1 MSKIVSFQ
9 QLYEYFVSNKCDVK
23 FHANNENNN
32 IDISVPGSLQFDSQ
46 DRTDETE
53 GLFPVTL
60 QACHILKNDNQS
72 FISEDSMN
80 NALSSFSNR
89 PILGYIHEVDG
100 VPQFYTHNMHI
111 NEDEELVYDE
121 IPVGV
126 IPESCNARLEYDS
139 DKKQTYCCV
148 EGYIYEEYSKAA
160 EIIQREGQCP
170 VSVELSVRE
179 MSYNAKDKIL
189 NLEDFYFSG
198 VTILGYDES
207 GKAIKPGMAGS
218 NIKINNA
225 ANENIS
231 FEQNDKLIETLE
243 NLNKTLEE
251 LKINNAERKEE
262 KPMDKFNELLEKYNK
277 TVEDV
282 TFDYEGLS
290 DEELETAF
298 AEAFAEQDDNSGQAD
313 PEVQQFDDADP
324 DADPDADG
332 LDDAEDED
340 EDADQ
345 GAADDVTAMIE
356 ALPENPDANDQYT
369 VQAARDAYN
378 GLTDTQKE
386 LVEATTVS
394 ALEDAE
400 EAVAADKDAI
410 AKRDAGD
417 EPATRRNN
425 ELTYSVVIDGT
436 VKQFSVS
443 LTEKLNALRDLVNHT
458 YSESDNTWYDV
469 DAYDDEKYVVMHD
482 YWNNK
487 HYRQNYSVKKDVY
500 SLKGDRVE
508 VFARFLTQD
517 EINNLDSMK
526 SNYEQISNDLAQY
539 QKKELVNS
547 NDYSAIADKEDFVS
561 VVNDVNNGK
570 NEMTFEELK
579 ENLDK
584 MLLNYAKSG
593 SLNFEAVED
602 KAKEAE
608 DKKPSKKFTKV
619 GLVPAGAKGN
629 PKKSRYGNI
638 FKKR

>member
-1 MSKIVSFQ
+1 MKKIMTYDDLLKFCEEQNFTEFNADESGY
-9 QLYEYFVSNKCDVK
+9 QLC
-23 FHANNENNN
+23 
-32 IDISVPGSLQFDSQ
+32 ISVPAQFEQ
-46 DRTDETE
+46 
-53 GLFPVTL
+53 
-60 QACHILKNDNQS
+60 
-72 FISEDSMN
+72 EDSDDESMMFAN
-80 NALSSFSNR
+80 VKVFHTNLNRNGSNVTKEAMSKSLDGFKYKPVLCNYETVILEDGTEALDFTAHDME
-89 PILGYIHEVDG
+89 IDEDG
-100 VPQFYTHNMHI
+100 NVIYLEKQVGCITADEPTMKYDRKNKRYYAYAKCAIPREYT
-111 NEDEELVYDE
+111 
-121 IPVGV
+121 P
-126 IPESCNARLEYDS
+126 
-139 DKKQTYCCV
+139 
-148 EGYIYEEYSKAA
+148 AA
-160 EIIQREGQCP
+160 EIIERRGGTD
-170 VSVELSVRE
+170 VSAELYVNK
-179 MSYNAKDKIL
+179 MSYDAKKKEL
-189 NLEDFYFSG
+189 LLEDIELAAL
-198 VTILGYDES
+198 TLLGAS
-207 GKAIKPGMAGS
+207 RTPGMEGS
-218 NIKINNA
+218 HLQIEDFA
-225 ANENIS
+225 ADENIS
-231 FEQNDKLIETLE
+231 FERNDKLIETL
-243 NLNKTLEE
+243 NALNKTLESFD
-251 LKINNAERKEE
+251 INKTFRKEE
-262 KPMDKFNELLEKYNK
+262 TPMNKFEELLEKYGK
-277 TVEDV
+277 TVEDI
-282 TFDYEGLS
+282 TFEYESLS

-298 AEAFAEQDDNSGQAD
+298 VKAFDDPDDGSDPNPD
-313 PEVQQFDDADP
+313 PESGD
-324 DADPDADG
+324 
-332 LDDAEDED
+332 LDDAED

-378 GLTDTQKE
+378 GLTDAQKE

-417 EPATRRNN
+417 EPVTRHNN

-443 LTEKLNALRDLVNHT
+443 LTEKLNALRDLVNNT

-508 VFARFLTQD
+508 VFAKFLTQD

-547 NDYSAIADKEDFVS
+547 NDYSAIADKEDFVA

-593 SLNFEAVED
+593 NLNFEAVED

-608 DKKPSKKFTKV
+608 EKKNGKKFTRV
-619 GLVPAGAKGN
+619 GLMASGAKGN

-638 FKKR
+638 FKK